1 MLARDTASGA
11 EGLFTVDL
19 SPDPA
24 RQRFRV
30 LAFETADDAT
40 RFAWLL
46 RSLQRPPGSPDCHT
60 TAGLMMGSDNL
71 VSFGPMQPKAR
82 RFAPP
87 ALLRCSCDAHAHA
100 LTRAPAQDLL
110 EEASRAGR
118 AASVLRR
125 GELSLR
131 PGQSADELLG
141 KLMETAGADDLLE
154 HFRQQIRA
162 GKL

>member
-1 MLARDTASGA
+1 
-11 EGLFTVDL
+11 V
-19 SPDPA
+19 
-24 RQRFRV
+24 
-30 LAFETADDAT
+30 
-40 RFAWLL
+40 
-46 RSLQRPPGSPDCHT
+46 
-60 TAGLMMGSDNL
+60 
-71 VSFGPMQPKAR
+71 R
-82 RFAPP
+82 R
-87 ALLRCSCDAHAHA
+87 HAHA
-100 LTRAPAQDLL
+100 QALKRAPAQDLL